1 MKQRVLLTGAA
12 GTVGTTLWKAWE
24 KQNTY
29 ILTLTDINPI
39 KGSTSQVK
47 QVDIRNY
54 EAMQSLCQ
62 EQDVLVHLAY
72 LRQDLPPK
80 VTGELSDID
89 VSMNIFEAART
100 GGIKKI
106 VYASTNHV
114 SGWNERL
121 SSPPRFST
129 GNQFRPD
136 GWYGAMKG
144 MAEIAGR
151 YLVDAHEMRF
161 ISIRIGS
168 YNGTSEPKG
177 IRHCSTLLTPRD
189 CVQLFSLAVD
199 YDGPVQY
206 LITYGRSANS
216 GAYQQSYLDIS
227 DAEKV
232 LGYQPEDNLIETHLH
247 KFIKNEQ

>member
-24 KQNTY
+24 KQDTY

-39 KGSTSQVK
+39 EGSTSHVE

-72 LRQDLPPK
+72 LRQDSPPK
-80 VTGELSDID
+80 ATGELSDID
-89 VSMNIFEAART
+89 VSMNVFEAARAC
-100 GGIKKI
+100 GIKKI

-121 SSPPRFST
+121 QSPPRFST

-136 GWYGAMKG
+136 GW
-144 MAEIAGR
+144 
-151 YLVDAHEMRF
+151 
-161 ISIRIGS
+161 
-168 YNGTSEPKG
+168 
-177 IRHCSTLLTPRD
+177 
-189 CVQLFSLAVD
+189 
-199 YDGPVQY
+199 
-206 LITYGRSANS
+206 
-216 GAYQQSYLDIS
+216 
-227 DAEKV
+227 
-232 LGYQPEDNLIETHLH
+232 
-247 KFIKNEQ
+247 